1 MGHVRNYTIG
11 DVIARFKFMSGY
23 NVLHPMGWDA
33 FGLPAENAAKENNLH
48 PKKWTEKNIAEFES
62 RRADLEANEMQ
73 KLESARAKA
82 IFLSEMGDVVIKAIA
97 GDEGKLFG
105 SVGARD
111 IADAI
116 TQLGGEIS
124 RSEISMPD
132 GSIRKTGNFEVEVV
146 LHPDVRQ
153 SVQIS
158 IEAE

>member
-1 MGHVRNYTIG
+1 MEVILLEKLGRFGGVGDRASVKAGFARNYLIPRG
-11 DVIARFKFMSGY
+11 KAVFA
-23 NVLHPMGWDA
+23 
-33 FGLPAENAAKENNLH
+33 
-48 PKKWTEKNIAEFES
+48 TEKNIAEFES

-82 IFLSEMGDVVIKAIA
+82 IFLSEMSDVVIKAIA

-116 TQLGGEIS
+116 TQLGGEVS
-124 RSEISMPD
+124 RGEISMPD
-132 GSIRKTGNFEVEVV
+132 GSIRKTGNFEIEVV
-146 LHPDVRQ
+146 LHPDVHQ
-153 SVQIS
+153 SVQIL